1 MGCFFGFKL
10 HLVINDYGELMA
22 FKLTRAT
29 VDDHI
34 SIEAISQ
41 LMSSLKSLH
50 STLLS
55 KTHSCQTLIYYNLKS
70 TWSIAHR

>member
-1 MGCFFGFKL
+1 MGCFFSFKL

-22 FKLTRAT
+22 VKLTEST
-29 VDDHI
+29 LDDHI

-41 LMSSLKSLH
+41 LISSLKSLH